1 MKISIFV
8 GDVWKFNQL
17 IANYIKKQKHEV
29 TFVDSSTINFTYK
42 NNKQRFKNFFSKTF
56 LKKNIKT
63 NFRNNELVKIIN
75 NLPYQDY
82 ILIINP
88 DDFSQEV
95 VDLLRTKTTK
105 YVAHN
110 YDCLARH
117 TLPKNYAEL
126 FDKIFSF
133 DIQDVKD
140 YHYLNLLNN
149 YIYVEENPDTNPKN
163 KMFMIL
169 SKSLEREKV
178 LNKIA
183 NILDKKNI
191 HNYEFIVAYP
201 DVTDVNKNIKLIN
214 YTISLEE
221 LAEKVKNAEILIDL
235 VRPNQSGLSFRFFEA
250 MAFHK
255 KIITNNKNV
264 KLFGFYNPNNI
275 LVIDND
281 ITDIDND
288 FLNNTY
294 QPVPENIYKKYTIET
309 WVNTI
314 LDV

>member
-8 GDVWKFNQL
+8 GDVWKFNRL
-17 IANYIKKQKHEV
+17 IADHLKKQNYEV
-29 TFVDSSTINFTYK
+29 TFIDSSIINFAYK
-42 NNKQRFKNFFSKTF
+42 NNTQRFKNFFSKTF
-56 LKKNIKT
+56 IKKNIKT

-117 TLPKNYAEL
+117 PLPENYAQL

-149 YIYVEENPDTNPKN
+149 YIYLEENPDTNPQN
-163 KMFMIL
+163 KIFMIL
-169 SKSLEREKV
+169 SKSSEHEKI

-201 DVTDVNKNIKLIN
+201 DVTDVNRNIKLIN

-221 LAEKVKNAEILIDL
+221 VAEKVKNAEIL
-235 VRPNQSGLSFRFFEA
+235 
-250 MAFHK
+250 
-255 KIITNNKNV
+255 
-264 KLFGFYNPNNI
+264 
-275 LVIDND
+275 
-281 ITDIDND
+281 
-288 FLNNTY
+288 
-294 QPVPENIYKKYTIET
+294 
-309 WVNTI
+309 
-314 LDV
+314 